1 MPAET
6 VVVQH
11 IEPLIW
17 PDCYLV
23 TGSRNTV
30 VVGHHNGRWTCG
42 SSPDEILRGRGTVID
57 VIDGEKD
64 LLAVSRTALSLSAQ
78 PAAAT
83 EIRET
88 QLKARDYRAAAWEAL
103 IKRGA
108 SGEGPRGTESTGEYL
123 IVVAADQMLA
133 SGDPALT
140 ILDRYSLEELIDI
153 RAAMKKMG
161 HEGWYYPVISRQ
173 RK

>member
-30 VVGHHNGRWTCG
+30 VVGHHNGRWTSG

-88 QLKARDYRAAAWEAL
+88 QLKARDCRAAAWEAL

-108 SGEGPRGTESTGEYL
+108 SGEGRNGVDWG
-123 IVVAADQMLA
+123 V
-133 SGDPALT
+133 SGCSCCRSDVGKRDPALT

-173 RK
+173 KK